1 MDVSTTELSQA
12 DLAVIAGNLSA
23 ATGGA
28 APHQA
33 LRLMRELAAAA
44 GDGELAAAEATGEV
58 PEGESAVV
66 AALEAAIALAP
77 RDPLEGMLVAQMAA
91 VHAAAMRCLMR
102 AAECAEHP
110 KIEASYLRL
119 AARLLHLFV
128 RQAEALDR
136 RARRMG
142 GAREAEATDAAGEAG
157 AGEAAA
163 PDGAAVLEKLL
174 ADIHARRRESAEAEG
189 DAGEGET
196 GRTRQAQRPKPRR
209 PAASGNSSPSRTSGR
224 GRGGRGRRTGSG
236 DGGA

>member
-128 RQAEALDR
+128 RQSEALDR

-142 GAREAEATDAAGEAG
+142 GTREDAAAEAD

-174 ADIHARRRESAEAEG
+174 ADIHARRRAEAAEAEG
-189 DAGEGET
+189 DAGDGGT
-196 GRTRQAQRPKPRR
+196 GRTRQAKRPKPRR
-209 PAASGNSSPSRTSGR
+209 PAASRNSSPNRTSGR